1 MIIAKCPVRVSLV
14 GGSSDL
20 EQFLDVNKEGSV
32 ISFPCDLYTYITI
45 HENHRKKFI
54 VNCTN
59 PEEVS
64 DWREIDND
72 IVRVVF
78 EEFNPTE
85 FLTVGFNSDI
95 FSVGSGMAASSS
107 YLIAMIKAMCVLQ
120 NRDLSDFDIC
130 KLALRLERKFNP
142 LTGQQDPYGCG
153 VSGFK
158 RITFTKNED
167 PSFEYLNSEFLNSF
181 DTYLLYTGK
190 TRGSTLIL
198 KSIKVKKLSGIVELV
213 NVMHQSVIE
222 GDDTTFFEIIN
233 EGWEKKKASS
243 SMILDNEELLAID
256 GALQESSDVLAH
268 KLCGAGGGGH
278 FLVFCKKGQSLPE
291 LPNSL
296 NKIATKI
303 TISLDGLSS
312 FVI

>member
-20 EQFLDVNKEGSV
+20 EQFLDANKEGAV
-32 ISFPCDLYTYITI
+32 VSFPCNLYTYITI
-45 HENHRKKFI
+45 HENHREKYI

-64 DWREIDND
+64 DWTQIQND

-78 EEFNPTE
+78 EEFNPTKY
-85 FLTVGFNSDI
+85 LTVGFNSDI

-120 NRDLSDFDIC
+120 DVCLSNFDIC
-130 KLALRLERKFNP
+130 KLALKLERKFNP
-142 LTGQQDPYGCG
+142 LTGQQDTYGCG
-153 VSGFK
+153 VGGFK

-167 PSFEYLNSEFLNSF
+167 PSFEYLNCDFLSQF
-181 DTYLLYTGK
+181 DIHLLYTGK
-190 TRGSTLIL
+190 SRGSTSIL
-198 KSIKVKKLSGIVELV
+198 KSIDVKKLTGIVELV
-213 NVMHQSVIE
+213 NVMHQSVLE
-222 GDDTTFFEIIN
+222 DDDATFFEIIN
-233 EGWEKKKASS
+233 EGWDKKKQSS
-243 SMILDNEELLAID
+243 PLILNNDELLAID
-256 GALQESSDVLAH
+256 NILEASSGVLAH

-278 FLVFCKKGQSLPE
+278 FLIFCKKGESLPL

-296 NKIATKI
+296 NKMATKI

>member
-20 EQFLDVNKEGSV
+20 QEFLEHNGSGSV
-32 ISFPCDLYTYITI
+32 ISFPCNLYTYITV
-45 HENHRKKFI
+45 HENHRKKYI

-64 DWREIDND
+64 SWHDIKND

-78 EEFNPTE
+78 EEFKPKKH
-85 FLTVGFNSDI
+85 LTVSFNSDI

-120 NRDLSDFDIC
+120 GREMTDFDIC
-130 KLALRLERKFNP
+130 KLALTLERKFNP

-153 VSGFK
+153 MSGFK
-158 RITFTKNED
+158 RIYFSKDDD
-167 PSFEYLNSEFLNSF
+167 PSFEYLDSSFLEKF
-181 DTYLLYTGK
+181 DMYLLYTGQ
-190 TRGSTLIL
+190 TRGSTNIL
-198 KSIKVKKLSGIVELV
+198 KSIDIKKLRGIVDLV
-213 NVMHQSVIE
+213 NVMHQSVLE
-222 GDDTTFFEIIN
+222 YDDGTFFEIIA
-233 EGWEKKKASS
+233 EGWEKKK
-243 SMILDNEELLAID
+243 L
-256 GALQESSDVLAH
+256 SSDLILGNDDLLSVDTLLSESENVFAH

-278 FLVFCKKGQSLPE
+278 FLIFCKKNSPLPE
-291 LPNSL
+291 LPKPL

-312 FVI
+312 LVI